1 MIIDTQARWNIIKN
15 MRKSEF
21 TIQQL
26 REEITASE
34 RRQRE
39 DENGILDIKISYDDI
54 DNIIHDDTIQV
65 IRIW

>member
-1 MIIDTQARWNIIKN
+1 MIDIQARWNIIKN

-26 REEITASE
+26 REEIMASE

-39 DENGILDIKISYDDI
+39 DENGILDIKIPYDDI
-54 DNIIHDDTIQV
+54 DSIINDDTIQV
-65 IRIW
+65 IRVW